1 MSTAIII
8 AAEEWRYWFR
18 TKLAFVAAVLSIIL
32 VCISVFSSLS
42 LQTQEKNTRES
53 LQIQAEET
61 FRSQPARHPHRMVHY
76 GHYVFRTPTALAAL
90 DPGVDPY
97 TGTVMFLEGHR
108 QNSAAFSPSYDAAQ
122 AGPFSRLTPALSYQ
136 ILVPLVLIVIGF
148 GMLAR
153 EREAVTDRLLV
164 TSGISP
170 VSIWL
175 GKSIALLCVAL
186 LLLIPMLIGVVLSNS
201 VTSLGIGFLAIY
213 SLYLITWVLIIS
225 AVSTWSRSSSASLLV
240 LLALWTVFCVLLPR
254 LMASTANST
263 IPITSQIESDMDA
276 LIAKRALGDGHNAN
290 DPAFNQLK
298 ANLLNK
304 YSVERVEDLPINFRG
319 AVASASESSLTAVLN
334 EHAEKRMAKQVAQTD
349 YVKSF
354 QFTSPFLI
362 LQSASMI
369 AAGTDGKTHHRFL
382 REAEAVRF
390 EFIQGLNKAHQEK
403 LNYVDDINRSNDEDS
418 SRRARVSAENWRV
431 LHDFRFEAD
440 PAKKRLQN
448 LSYSF
453 LASLAWILIFAII
466 GLVGARRLPETDH
479 G

>member
-1 MSTAIII
+1 
-8 AAEEWRYWFR
+8 
-18 TKLAFVAAVLSIIL
+18 
-32 VCISVFSSLS
+32 
-42 LQTQEKNTRES
+42 
-53 LQIQAEET
+53 
-61 FRSQPARHPHRMVHY
+61 
-76 GHYVFRTPTALAAL
+76 
-90 DPGVDPY
+90 
-97 TGTVMFLEGHR
+97 
-108 QNSAAFSPSYDAAQ
+108 
-122 AGPFSRLTPALSYQ
+122 
-136 ILVPLVLIVIGF
+136 
-148 GMLAR
+148 
-153 EREAVTDRLLV
+153 
-164 TSGISP
+164 
-170 VSIWL
+170 
-175 GKSIALLCVAL
+175 
-186 LLLIPMLIGVVLSNS
+186 
-201 VTSLGIGFLAIY
+201 
-213 SLYLITWVLIIS
+213 
-225 AVSTWSRSSSASLLV
+225 
-240 LLALWTVFCVLLPR
+240 
-254 LMASTANST
+254 
-263 IPITSQIESDMDA
+263 MDA

-349 YVKSF
+349 FIKSF